1 MSQLPHLGSPNTSS
15 GLKPH
20 VLGLTSPP
28 PKKKTLKTSFL
39 GLKDFFLGLNTSYHG
54 SKPPSWGSKPPITN
68 QNLLF
73 GAEHSPFGAQPFPY
87 ELCPTHFGAKHP
99 LFWAHVLPRPSHPPL
114 LGLKPV
120 FWGCRTLLLGPNM
133 PSLGPNAPPIM
144 AQNPLFASFFPIPTQ
159 PSPLGLKTPF
169 LGLIPPTHL
178 PSQVSKSPFGSQT
191 FLLGDESLLLGL
203 IPPHQSSNP
212 PTGAKNLTFGGRLKS
227 FLFKVIPPASERT
240 TPFFRAQN
248 PLFGFNH
255 IPSQAQSHPFG
266 DKPLHLVPDAPPQPP
281 HRIQKSPFCNDFNLG
296 RSLLQPRPASAPAS
310 VSPFPIPL
318 HFNPNPCPGGGAGM
332 THPGGRRRGGGTP

>member
-1 MSQLPHLGSPNTSS
+1 MLEGGELGGCQCSVTPPHRVPNSFGRLQIPLFLSMPPPLHQSSEFPFEPQTFLFGALPTPPFFLGGELNDPLLGAKYPLKSQPPFWV
-15 GLKPH
+15 LKPFFLCLNSPIWGVQTPH
-20 VLGLTSPP
+20 QGSNPTFWDSPP
-28 PKKKTLKTSFL
+28 PPQKKTLKTSFL

-120 FWGCRTLLLGPNM
+120 FWGCRTLVLGPNM
-133 PSLGPNAPPIM
+133 SSLGPNAPPIM

-212 PTGAKNLTFGGRLKS
+212 PTGAKNLTFGG
-227 FLFKVIPPASERT
+227 
-240 TPFFRAQN
+240 
-248 PLFGFNH
+248 G
-255 IPSQAQSHPFG
+255 
-266 DKPLHLVPDAPPQPP
+266 
-281 HRIQKSPFCNDFNLG
+281 
-296 RSLLQPRPASAPAS
+296 
-310 VSPFPIPL
+310 
-318 HFNPNPCPGGGAGM
+318 
-332 THPGGRRRGGGTP
+332 